1 MGILSGY
8 IKTLKGLLAT
18 HDACK
23 FNFGGIPNLLK
34 KVSPQF
40 RMFLDSKLDS
50 QTENVT
56 KKMWA
61 DSIVGGIRNIFP
73 KNNLSQKVATGIGNW
88 IGEKANSFMDRV
100 KLLHQY
106 HQGRISLDQYLDKR
120 STQIQSTFV
129 NITNKLKYFAWFG
142 RKLISN
148 QLEELGV
155 PEPDSKIGKI
165 LEATGIRT
173 VVKKVVAGIENI
185 TRSEK
190 TKEVI
195 KAGVLT
201 VHKGITIISDACK
214 TVKERVVEPVLNT
227 IATVAE
233 KSVEAIPVIA
243 KKTIEAVKEGWKT
256 TKETAKKVWNWL
268 RGRS

>member
-50 QTENVT
+50 PTENAT

-61 DSIVGGIRNIFP
+61 DSIVGGIRSKFP
-73 KNNLSQKVATGIGNW
+73 KNKLSQKVATGLGNW

-106 HQGRISLDQYLDKR
+106 HQGRITIDQYLDKR
-120 STQIQSTFV
+120 ATQIQSTFV
-129 NITNKLKYFAWFG
+129 NVTNKLKHFAWFG
-142 RKLISN
+142 RKLINS
-148 QLEELGV
+148 QLEELGI
-155 PEPDSKIGKI
+155 PEPDSKLGKV

-173 VVKKVVAGIENI
+173 VVKKIGKGVENVI
-185 TRSEK
+185 KSEK

-195 KAGVLT
+195 KAGILT
-201 VHKGITIISDACK
+201 VHKGVTSMSDAWR

-227 IATVAE
+227 IANVAE
-233 KSVEAIPVIA
+233 KTVEAIPVIA
-243 KKTIEAVKEGWKT
+243 KKTVEAVKEGWKT
-256 TKETAKKVWNWL
+256 TKETAKKVLNWL
-268 RGRS
+268 RGK